1 MDQQQNEEQAFPELK
16 VTEEIRSYL
25 YEMTKWANFLAIVG
39 FVIAGF
45 LLIIAFTIGGA
56 VKTNLQQAV
65 VLGLL
70 GNVKERALIVVFLII
85 YAFVILYPS
94 MLLFKFSKQGKLGI
108 LYGEQEALNQSLA
121 KIKSLFRYYGI
132 IAIIFIVQSLLIAL
146 GTLFGKANY

>member
-70 GNVKERALIVVFLII
+70 GNVKERALIIVFLII